1 MSTRSEIDKLIAAAR
16 GALTAE
22 AVVEAAKNAAKFP
35 ELHKHLWQ
43 VPEDELAQEAR
54 VQRAHKLLIRIRI
67 VSEAG
72 TTTRLLMHTPGV
84 RGYQPTSTI
93 VSIPDLANLK
103 LQQLQ
108 ADISRA
114 RERLR
119 AFRSFIPDAI
129 SDEIDTALER
139 AETAAKQTKTERA
152 SA

>member
-1 MSTRSEIDKLIAAAR
+1 MSTRSEIDKLIAEAR

-22 AVVEAAKNAAKFP
+22 AVVEAAKDAAQFP

-43 VPEDELAQEAR
+43 VPEGELAQEAR
-54 VQRAHKLLIRIRI
+54 IQRAHKLLIRIRI

-93 VSIPDLANLK
+93 VSIPDLANVK

-119 AFRSFIPDAI
+119 AFRAFIPDAI

-139 AETAAKQTKTERA
+139 AETAAKPTKTERA